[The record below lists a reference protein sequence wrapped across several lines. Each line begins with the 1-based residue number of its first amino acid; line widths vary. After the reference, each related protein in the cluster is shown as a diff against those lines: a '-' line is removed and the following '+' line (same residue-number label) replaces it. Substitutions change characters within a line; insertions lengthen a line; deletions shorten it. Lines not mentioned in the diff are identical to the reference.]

1 MNKEELL
8 EILSCIDHLT
18 YCNREVEREKLIE
31 IIEDLYED
39 ECYDLDFLCFLAVLT
54 DTEYEQLEEIFEE
67 VEFYA

>member
-18 YCNREVEREKLIE
+18 YCDREVEREKLIQ
-31 IIEDLYED
+31 IIEDLDED

-67 VEFYA
+67 VDFYA

>member
-18 YCNREVEREKLIE
+18 YCNREVEREKLIQ

>member
-1 MNKEELL
+1 MKF
-8 EILSCIDHLT
+8 EID
-18 YCNREVEREKLIE
+18 IE
-31 IIEDLYED
+31 AFKKIIEDLYED

>member
-18 YCNREVEREKLIE
+18 YCDREVEREKLIQ

>member
-18 YCNREVEREKLIE
+18 YCDREVEREKLIQ
-31 IIEDLYED
+31 IIEDLDED
-39 ECYDLDFLCFLAVLT
+39 ECYNLDSLCFLAVLT
-54 DTEYEQLEEIFEE
+54 DTEYEQLEELFEE

>member
-18 YCNREVEREKLIE
+18 YCNREVEREKLIQ
-31 IIEDLYED
+31 IIEDLDED

>member
-1 MNKEELL
+1 MNIDVPWKLELA
-8 EILSCIDHLT
+8 IFQKRFFDFDKAGK
-18 YCNREVEREKLIE
+18 KLIQ